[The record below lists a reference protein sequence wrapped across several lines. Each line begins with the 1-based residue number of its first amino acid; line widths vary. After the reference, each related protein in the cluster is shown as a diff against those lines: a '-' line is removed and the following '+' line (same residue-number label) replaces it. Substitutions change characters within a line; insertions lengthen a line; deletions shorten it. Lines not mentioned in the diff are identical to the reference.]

1 LEKKATMKIGFV
13 HIPKSA
19 GGSILRWARANHANV
34 FVEIGHNSLAEYRK
48 HHYDTTF
55 AVPRNTYR
63 RILSLYNWVD
73 NKIIK
78 ILKKFSYKSLEYKTA
93 RRQQKYWR
101 RGIVP
106 FCDYIFENPEVR
118 SHHDQLKYIK
128 GVDLLLP
135 YESLAEDFYKIQELF
150 NSTVPLTYTEHSRT
164 SNLHVNELS
173 TDFVKC
179 IKRHFAEE
187 LDYFE
192 YEPI

>member
-1 LEKKATMKIGFV
+1 MKIGFV
-13 HIPKSA
+13 HIPKTA
-19 GGSILRWARANHANV
+19 GESIVRWAQANHANV
-34 FVEIGHNSLAEYRK
+34 FVEIGHNSLADYSK

-63 RILSLYNWVD
+63 RILSLYNWAD
-73 NKIIK
+73 YKYTK
-78 ILKKFSYKSLEYKTA
+78 ILKTNQDKSKEYKIT
-93 RRQQKYWR
+93 RQQQKYWR
-101 RGIVP
+101 RGIVDY
-106 FCDYIFENPEVR
+106 CDYIFENPQVR

-128 GVDLLLP
+128 DVDLLVP

-150 NSTVPLTYTEHSRT
+150 HSTVPLVHTEHSRT
-164 SNLHVNELS
+164 SNLHISELS

>member
-1 LEKKATMKIGFV
+1 MKIGFV

-19 GGSILRWARANHANV
+19 GASISHWAWENHANI
-34 FVEIGHNSLAEYRK
+34 FVQIGHHSLSEYNK
-48 HHYDTTF
+48 HHYDRTF

-63 RILSLYNWVD
+63 RILSLYNWSDHKLRKKIKQIETGKIKVID
-73 NKIIK
+73 NNYQTYID
-78 ILKKFSYKSLEYKTA
+78 
-93 RRQQKYWR
+93 QHKYWQK
-101 RGIVP
+101 GIVP
-106 FCDYIFENPEVR
+106 YCEFIFENPEVR

-128 GVDLLLP
+128 GVDLLVS

-150 NSTVPLTYTEHSRT
+150 NSTVPLNYTVHSRT
-164 SNLHVNELS
+164 SNRYVSELS

-179 IKRHFAEE
+179 INRHFAEE